1 MTIII
6 VCITVIAVS
15 LIFASV
21 CIRNIEKEKYERSCP
36 ILMERTKVDADIKNA
51 VRQLNS
57 IADRLDKIIREAE
70 NGEE

>member
-21 CIRNIEKEKYERSCP
+21 CIRNIEKDKYERSCP

-51 VRQLNS
+51 VRQLNN
-57 IADRLDKIIREAE
+57 IADRLDKIVQEAE
-70 NGEE
+70 NGKE

>member
-1 MTIII
+1 MTAIII
-6 VCITVIAVS
+6 CITVIAVS

-21 CIRNIEKEKYERSCP
+21 CIRDIEKDKYERSCP
-36 ILMERTKVDADIKNA
+36 ILMKRTKVEADIKNA

-57 IADRLDKIIREAE
+57 IADRLDKIMREAE

>member
-1 MTIII
+1 MKP
-6 VCITVIAVS
+6 A
-15 LIFASV
+15 
-21 CIRNIEKEKYERSCP
+21 EKEKYERSCP

>member
-1 MTIII
+1 MTILI

-36 ILMERTKVDADIKNA
+36 ILMERTKVEADIKYA
-51 VRQLNS
+51 IRQLNN
-57 IADRLDKIIREAE
+57 IVDRLDKIAQ
-70 NGEE
+70 EE

>member
-36 ILMERTKVDADIKNA
+36 ILMERTKVEADIKYA
-51 VRQLNS
+51 IRQLNN
-57 IADRLDKIIREAE
+57 IVDRLDKIAQ
-70 NGEE
+70 EE